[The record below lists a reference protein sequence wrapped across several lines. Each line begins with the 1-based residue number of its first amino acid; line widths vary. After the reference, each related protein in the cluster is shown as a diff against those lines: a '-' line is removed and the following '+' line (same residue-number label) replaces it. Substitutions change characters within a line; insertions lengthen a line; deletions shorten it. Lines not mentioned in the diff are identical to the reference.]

1 MAERDFKGVWIPRQ
15 VWLDENLTMLDK
27 GILTEIDSLD
37 MGEDG
42 CWASNEYLAK
52 FCGCSECK
60 VSLAISKLVQ
70 LGYIR
75 IESFDGRRR
84 KIKSCLLLFK
94 DEPFKNSKA
103 DFEKVKE
110 SNTSNN
116 PRNKPI
122 NSNTRRSAKSEIPE
136 DFSRFY
142 AVYPRKVSK
151 PAALKAWR
159 ALKADAALAD
169 RIIADVKRRCDTE
182 WKGQEIQFI
191 PHPSTYL
198 NQRRWEDETAPT
210 ERKEASHRG
219 IDPKDNPALNYEQ
232 REYKAED
239 YGDDFFVD
247 LDKYGGD

>member
-27 GILTEIDSLD
+27 GILAEIDSLD

-60 VSLAISKLVQ
+60 VSLTIAKLARM
-70 LGYIR
+70 GYIKV
-75 IESFDGRRR
+75 ESFDGRRR
-84 KIKSCLLLFK
+84 KIKSCLLLYK
-94 DEPFKNSKA
+94 GEPFKKSKA
-103 DFEKVKE
+103 DLKKVKE

-116 PRNKPI
+116 PENKPN
-122 NSNTRRSAKSEIPE
+122 NSNTRSSAKSEISE
-136 DFSRFY
+136 DFIRFY
-142 AVYPRKVSK
+142 SAYPRKVSK
-151 PAALKAWR
+151 PAALRAWKG
-159 ALKADAALAD
+159 LKADTALTD

-182 WKGQEIQFI
+182 WKGQAIQYI

-210 ERKEASHRG
+210 ERQEETRRG
-219 IDPKDNPALNYEQ
+219 IDPQDNPAQNYAQ
-232 REYKAED
+232 RDNSEYED
-239 YGDDFFVD
+239 FQFID
-247 LDKYGGD
+247 LDAYGEG

>member
-1 MAERDFKGVWIPRQ
+1 MAERDFKGVWIPRH

-94 DEPFKNSKA
+94 DEPFKKSKA

-142 AVYPRKVSK
+142 AAYPRKVSK

-182 WKGQEIQFI
+182 WKGQAIQYI

-210 ERKEASHRG
+210 ERKEATHRG
-219 IDPKDNPALNYEQ
+219 IDPKDNPALDYAQ
-232 REYKAED
+232 RETTDD
-239 YGDDFFVD
+239 YGKDFFVD
-247 LDKYGGD
+247 LDQYGEG